1 MNKTLRK
8 VLLGLGI
15 IAVIAV
21 GVGIGIVGQ
30 STQKQV
36 TFTVTVTSPPITP
49 DYGIAIT
56 PESITL
62 VQGESGSFSIT
73 AISVGDYSDPIQ
85 LTLVGLPVG
94 SFSFS
99 ANPVMPGGTS
109 VLTINSTNLVAGQ
122 TYSCTLTA
130 VGGADQSP
138 F

>member
-1 MNKTLRK
+1 MNKTLQK
-8 VLLGLGI
+8 VLFGLGI
-15 IAVIAV
+15 LAVIAV

-36 TFTVTVTSPPITP
+36 TFTVTVTSPPVEP
-49 DYGIAIT
+49 DYGITIT
-56 PESITL
+56 PASITL

-99 ANPVMPGGTS
+99 ANPVTPGGTS

-130 VGGADQSP
+130 SGGADQSP